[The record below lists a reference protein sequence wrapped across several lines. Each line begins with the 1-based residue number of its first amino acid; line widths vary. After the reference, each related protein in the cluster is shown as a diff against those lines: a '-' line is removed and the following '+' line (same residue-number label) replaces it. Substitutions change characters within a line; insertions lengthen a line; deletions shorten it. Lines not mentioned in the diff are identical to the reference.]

1 MRKLRTYGSVRV
13 AGTIAG
19 LIKRSERPVLL
30 DWLRNLLFVLKHAA
44 ENRRVRRE

>member
-1 MRKLRTYGSVRV
+1 MRKLRTYGSVRD

-30 DWLRNLLFVLKHAA
+30 DRLVFSFGPS
-44 ENRRVRRE
+44 

>member
-1 MRKLRTYGSVRV
+1 MRKLRTYGSVRD

-30 DWLRNLLFVLKHAA
+30 DCSSAALFFFGLS
-44 ENRRVRRE
+44 